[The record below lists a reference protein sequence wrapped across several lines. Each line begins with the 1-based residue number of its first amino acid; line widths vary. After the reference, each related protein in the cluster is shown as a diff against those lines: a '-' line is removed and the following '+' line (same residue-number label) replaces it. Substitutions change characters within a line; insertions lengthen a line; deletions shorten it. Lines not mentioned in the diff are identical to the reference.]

1 MSSIGGEYIWNDLL
15 HNKSFRK
22 YENKDFERILL
33 TFVSTSGFLTDCIK
47 FSCVVVPLASSYQQ
61 EHEQLLKGVVTPSAI
76 HNHTIVL
83 AIHSFN
89 EI

>member
-1 MSSIGGEYIWNDLL
+1 MDGIFWNDLS
-15 HNKSFRK
+15 HNKSYRK
-22 YENKDFERILL
+22 YENKDFEQVLL
-33 TFVSTSGFLTDCIK
+33 TSESTSGFLTDCIK